1 MKGVHVQRELTNRKS
16 ISFKNPSAL
25 RKKRKSKERCLKIT
39 NNYTI
44 LKNSFSYALI
54 LCIIL
59 SNMLRPHMHKG
70 QKTKHLLPNG
80 YQSLVIR
87 LWFFRN
93 FLTVDYV
100 WKKRQRE
107 VFFLYMRW
115 FERTAKKS
123 FLSVFGW
130 TRQED
135 IKGDS

>member
-107 VFFLYMRW
+107 VFFSICAGLR
-115 FERTAKKS
+115 EPQKS
-123 FLSVFGW
+123 LFLAYLVEQD
-130 TRQED
+130 RK
-135 IKGDS
+135 I